1 MDLQKRVTQII
12 SHITEGM
19 FEREDVIAVA
29 LLGALS
35 NQNTFLFG
43 PPGTAKSLISR
54 RIACAFDGPTYFE
67 CLMNRFSTPEEVFG
81 PVSIKALKEDQ
92 YTRKTERYLPRAEF
106 AFLDEI
112 WKSSPA
118 ILNSLLTLINEK
130 IFKNGEEIEKVP
142 LKALIAASNE
152 TPVENQGLEALY
164 DRFIVRLMVEPIH
177 YKRNFESLVNAQP
190 TEAYINLPDNLIIK
204 QSEWQNWSTSIC
216 SVSLSNETMLIIHS
230 IRRAFAGK
238 AEELNIYV
246 SDRRWQKA
254 AQLLKASAFFN
265 GRAETNH
272 SDALLLSHCLWTTE
286 ENREAVVD
294 IVHASVNNA
303 GFSSD
308 ISLAELDRE
317 KEDLD
322 KEIHKELFYRS
333 DVYDAEKI
341 GNKKYFKALV
351 NFSYGESWNKKTV
364 KRTLFIPYSEMK
376 SKNEFKPVNANGNE
390 LDGYRC
396 SFDGQGTCAIKG
408 KKFDNRYS
416 AETTFTPKV
425 LFYKGDKKDEVNHR
439 LVSALKVDV
448 VGIREKLMGVLECC
462 EAKMKDY
469 RSELESPFVNDELIS
484 IPLNGIQKQISDLK
498 TRIKDCERL
507 EALCCE

>member
-1 MDLQKRVTQII
+1 MDLQTRIIQII
-12 SHITEGM
+12 EHIAEGM
-19 FEREDVIAVA
+19 FEREDIIAVA

-35 NQNTFLFG
+35 SQNTFLYG

-54 RIACAFDGPTYFE
+54 RIACAFDSPTYFE

-81 PVSIKALKEDQ
+81 PVSIKALKEDR

-152 TPVENQGLEALY
+152 TPEDNQGLEALY

-177 YKRNFESLVNAQP
+177 HKNNFESLVNAQP
-190 TEAYINLPDNLIIK
+190 TEAYVNLPDNLIIK
-204 QSEWQNWSTSIC
+204 QSEWQTWSKKIC
-216 SVSLSNETMLIIHS
+216 SVNLSNETLQIIHS
-230 IRRAFAGK
+230 IRIAFAEQ
-238 AEELNIYV
+238 ADELNVYV

-272 SDALLLSHCLWTTE
+272 SDALLLCHCLWTTE
-286 ENREAVVD
+286 ENRQEVVS
-294 IVHASVNNA
+294 IVNTRIKSA

-308 ISLAELDRE
+308 VSLAELDRE
-317 KEDLD
+317 KNELD
-322 KEIHKELFYRS
+322 KEINKELFYRS
-333 DVYDAEKI
+333 DVYKTEKI
-341 GNKKYFKALV
+341 GNKKYFKAKV
-351 NFSYGESWNKKTV
+351 NFTYRYNYSDKTV
-364 KRTLFIPYSEMK
+364 SRTLFISYAEMK
-376 SKNEFKPVNANGNE
+376 TKGDFKPVDAKGNE
-390 LDGYRC
+390 LEDYAC
-396 SFDGQGTCAIKG
+396 SFDGQGACKIEVKRIERNYDSEAC
-408 KKFDNRYS
+408 
-416 AETTFTPKV
+416 FTPKV
-425 LFYKGDKKDEVNHR
+425 LFHKGDKKGDVNDR
-439 LVSALKVDV
+439 LIQALKQEVLSL
-448 VGIREKLMGVLECC
+448 REKLLGVHGCC
-462 EAKMKDY
+462 ESKKSGY
-469 RSELESPFVNDELIS
+469 REHLKSSFVNDEQLK
-484 IPLNGIQKQISDLK
+484 IPLEGIERQLSSIN

-507 EALCCE
+507 EALCSE